1 MQIRRLSLAE
11 GARAA
16 EGLAVVID
24 VFRAFTCEP
33 LMFHCGARRII
44 LEGDPDACR
53 AFRSVDPGAVLVG
66 EINEE
71 PIEGFD
77 LTNSPSLIL
86 AGGRAL
92 FEGRTVVHR
101 TTSGVTGAL
110 TALERCDEVLLA
122 SYTVARA
129 TADYILRRRPEM
141 VSIVAMGMRS
151 VAKAPE
157 DEACGDYIESLLGG
171 PPYDHVAALAEI
183 LTDETARK
191 FLRNDKPHLP
201 PADPAFCL
209 QRDLFDF
216 ALRAERRGDRVI
228 SVRVDAG
235 DRGASPVLGAEI
247 HP

>member
-1 MQIRRLSLAE
+1 MRIRRLSLAE
-11 GARAA
+11 GARSA
-16 EGLAVVID
+16 EGLAVIID

-53 AFRSVDPGAVLVG
+53 AFRSVDLAAVLVG

-86 AGGRAL
+86 AGGRAM

-101 TTSGVTGAL
+101 TTSGITGAL
-110 TALERCDEVLLA
+110 TALEGCDEVLLG
-122 SYTVARA
+122 SYIVARA
-129 TADYILRRRPEM
+129 TTDYILRRGPGV
-141 VSIVAMGMRS
+141 VSIVTMGMRS
-151 VAKAPE
+151 VAEAPE

-171 PPYDHVAALAEI
+171 PPYDHAQALAEI
-183 LTDETARK
+183 LAGETACR
-191 FLRNDKPHLP
+191 FLRNDKPYLP
-201 PADPAFCL
+201 PADPALCL

-216 ALRAERRGDRVI
+216 ALRAERRGDRVEA
-228 SVRVDAG
+228 VRVSA
-235 DRGASPVLGAEI
+235 DRLAL
-247 HP
+247 

>member
-1 MQIRRLSLAE
+1 MKGITPMQIRRLSLAE

-16 EGLAVVID
+16 EGLAVIID

-44 LEGDPDACR
+44 LEGDPEACR
-53 AFRSVDPGAVLVG
+53 AFRSIDPEVLLVG

-86 AGGRAL
+86 AGGRAM
-92 FEGRTVVHR
+92 FEGRTVMHR

-110 TALERCDEVLLA
+110 TALDRCDEVLLA
-122 SYTVARA
+122 SYVVARA
-129 TADYILRRRPEM
+129 TTGYILRRGPEV
-141 VSIVAMGMRS
+141 VSIVTMGMRS
-151 VAKAPE
+151 LAKAPE
-157 DEACGDYIESLLGG
+157 DEACGDYIESMLCGR
-171 PPYDHVAALAEI
+171 PYDHAQALANI
-183 LTDETARK
+183 LVAETARR

-201 PADPAFCL
+201 SADPALCL

-216 ALRAERRGDRVI
+216 ALRAERRGDRVE
-228 SVRVDAG
+228 SVRVDPDNRA
-235 DRGASPVLGAEI
+235 A
-247 HP
+247 